1 MRYSGLS
8 SAALSARGLYC
19 SLIFNER
26 VIAFLM
32 PPEIHLRVIS
42 RNCVNGIF
50 VFLPVVALIGGTD
63 PGSHSGTDP
72 SATWVDSAVDV
83 SGVTFD
89 GVELS
94 TSTMSVSQP
103 RREDTK
109 KLYALPRAHLSAD
122 AIGHFHRVAER
133 LLGRLFATTPLIIS
147 VASLA

>member
-8 SAALSARGLYC
+8 SAALSAIGLYC

-50 VFLPVVALIGGTD
+50 IFLPVVALIGGTD

-72 SATWVDSAVDV
+72 SAT
-83 SGVTFD
+83 
-89 GVELS
+89 
-94 TSTMSVSQP
+94 
-103 RREDTK
+103 
-109 KLYALPRAHLSAD
+109 
-122 AIGHFHRVAER
+122 
-133 LLGRLFATTPLIIS
+133 
-147 VASLA
+147 